1 MHFDVQHWISQYG
14 YFGVFFILLMEVLGI
29 PFPAET
35 TLTISGFEWTKGVF
49 SLVPIVLA
57 AASGNILGSTIAY
70 GIGYF
75 LGRPVVLRFGKYV
88 GITEKR
94 MQVAEEKF
102 EKYESSIVL
111 FGKFI
116 AGVRVLIP
124 YLAGINKMPLLL
136 FSIYNAISALVWATT
151 FIVLGRYI
159 GVLWNKYHAVFS
171 HYMIPSIIGLVVVVA
186 GFIVLKRWLKVRER
200 RNESS

>member
-1 MHFDVQHWISQYG
+1 MHLDVQQWISHYG
-14 YFGVFFILLMEVLGI
+14 YLGVFFILFTEVLGI

-35 TLTISGFEWTKGVF
+35 TLTISGFEWTKGIF
-49 SLVPIVLA
+49 SLVPIVLT

-88 GITEKR
+88 GITEPR
-94 MQVAEEKF
+94 LNMAQEKF

-124 YLAGINKMPLLL
+124 YLAGINRMPFLL
-136 FSIYNAISALVWATT
+136 FSVYNAVSALVWATT

-159 GVLWNKYHAVFS
+159 GVVWEKYHVVIQ
-171 HYMIPSIIGLVVVVA
+171 HYMWPFIIGVVLLAA
-186 GFIVLKRWLKVRER
+186 GLIFFKRWLKTRGR
-200 RNESS
+200 QKQSS